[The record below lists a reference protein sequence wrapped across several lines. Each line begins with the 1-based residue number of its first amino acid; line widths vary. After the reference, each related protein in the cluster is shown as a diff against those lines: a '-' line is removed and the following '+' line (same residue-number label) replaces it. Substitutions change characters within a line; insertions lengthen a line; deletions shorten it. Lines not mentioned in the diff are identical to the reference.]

1 MKIAV
6 YHNQQPGGARR
17 ALHGFCSVLAER
29 HTIDV
34 FTLSTADQETL
45 KDSDY
50 ADNVFISA
58 FEPARPR
65 RARFVLNDL
74 REVDGLSRLGEVNRQ
89 VASRIDADGYDV
101 VLVDA
106 CQYTFAPQVLAHLR
120 TPTAYYCHHGPWRMD
135 SFSGDEDKSLYEKVR
150 ALGHGPARRWVELN
164 VRRIDR
170 EMTRAADVVVANSRY
185 TASRLRDECGVNAV
199 VCPPGITVAA
209 RQSRQELGYVLTAG
223 DLVPHKGHHLVIE
236 AVAELPAGSR
246 PDLHLVGRGGGSTY
260 RAFLERLA
268 GQRGV
273 RLALKLSISDA
284 ELDAEYRGA
293 SVFAFAARQEPLG
306 LVPLEAM
313 ARGVPVVA
321 VGEGG
326 VVDTVVDGV
335 TGYLTP
341 AEPAA
346 IAKGIGQLLASETLR
361 RDLGDAARAH
371 VEANWSIEKRAP
383 ALEDVLVG
391 IAHAQARTAV

>member
-1 MKIAV
+1 MRIAV
-6 YHNQQPGGARR
+6 YHDQQPGGARR

-29 HTIDV
+29 HSIDV

-45 KDSDY
+45 KDSDF
-50 ADNVFISA
+50 AGNVVTFA

-65 RARFVLNDL
+65 RGRFVLNDL
-74 REVDGLSRLGEVNRQ
+74 REVDGLSRLDAVNRQ
-89 VASRIDADGYDV
+89 VASRIDAGGYDV
-101 VLVDA
+101 ALVDA
-106 CQYTFAPQVLAHLR
+106 CQFTFAPQVLANLQ
-120 TPTAYYCHHGPWRMD
+120 TPSVYYCHHGPWRMD

-170 EMTRAADVVVANSRY
+170 DMTRAADVVVANSRY
-185 TASRLRDECGVNAV
+185 TAARLKDECGVSAV
-199 VCPPGITVAA
+199 LCPPGITIPA
-209 RQSRQELGYVLTAG
+209 RQAREELGYVLTAG

-236 AVAELPAGSR
+236 ALADLPAGSR
-246 PDLHLVGRGGGSTY
+246 PELHLVGRGGGSTY
-260 RAFLERLA
+260 RAYLESLA

-273 RLALKLSISDA
+273 RLVLKHSISDG

-293 SVFAFAARQEPLG
+293 SVFAFGARQEPLG

-321 VGEGG
+321 VAEGG

-341 AEPAA
+341 AEPAEMA
-346 IAKGIGQLLASETLR
+346 RRIAQLLADETSR
-361 RDLGDAARAH
+361 RAMGDAARAH

-391 IAHAQARTAV
+391 IAVTQARTAV